1 MTARFAKGL
10 AGQGQRG
17 TNIGAGIPRQEWRT
31 TGQHQEVMDYITR
44 KGQVRALHLS
54 RIAAHIR
61 STADR
66 QTRGHSHGPR
76 SYGVRGH

>member
-44 KGQVRALHLS
+44 VALVCLVAAS
-54 RIAAHIR
+54 TIAAHIR